1 MSMHKEDYAAKGK
14 EWFGN
19 FMDDIAE
26 NMIVLTVGVVLGFLL
41 AKMF

>member
-19 FMDDIAE
+19 FINDIAE

>member
-1 MSMHKEDYAAKGK
+1 MSMSRADYAAKGK

-19 FMDDIAE
+19 FINDIAE

-41 AKMF
+41 AKLF